1 MTSVGARSDAMCYA
15 ERPSSVASRRIF
27 NTRHKTSISRLFKR
41 ESHNL
46 DSPMQFTEDD
56 VLMEGILTK
65 LSTSK
70 YFSSKACYC
79 ILRSDTWSLCQ
90 YKTSQDLILLG
101 ETVLSPYDIV
111 RDVSD
116 VDAYAFELLRP
127 TSNQSVRFATTT
139 SRLLEQW
146 VCALETAIF
155 ELCQLSKQSRRLTE
169 SPKARVATDVLLTD
183 NSEPEVSSIFAA
195 ADILEEELR
204 RECNNNDIEDD
215 DGDNNND
222 HRDNQGDTS
231 IEDKIAAF
239 VTCSPDRSLSAAA
252 RERFFRRV
260 QRVAPDV
267 NTRRAVHSFSASGQM
282 FTLDVKYKLI
292 KPIGTGAYG
301 AVISATDKETGE
313 NVAIKKISN
322 IFDDL
327 VDAKRILRETRLL
340 GHFNHKNITRLLDLP
355 PPPSRAAFDDMYIIA
370 ELMETDLHQVI
381 YSMQPM
387 SDDHVKYF
395 LYQIL
400 CALHHIHS
408 AGVIHRDMKPSNI
421 LLNSNCD
428 LKICDFGLARGGFPD
443 NIELTEYVV
452 TRWYR
457 APEIMLN
464 CLHYTEAV
472 DMWAVGCIL
481 AEMIQREPLFP
492 GNDYIHQ
499 LKLII
504 KFMGTPK
511 QDEVDFVKNAKAQRF
526 LSKLPIYK
534 ASKFQE
540 AFPTANA
547 QAIDLLERM
556 LVFNPAK
563 RISVMDALHHPY
575 LEAFYD
581 AADLLESSPFDF
593 GFDIPDDQLTRDALV
608 DLLMEDI
615 ATFHPEV
622 KLEEPSSPPPPLP
635 RSINEA

>member
-1 MTSVGARSDAMCYA
+1 
-15 ERPSSVASRRIF
+15 
-27 NTRHKTSISRLFKR
+27 
-41 ESHNL
+41 
-46 DSPMQFTEDD
+46 
-56 VLMEGILTK
+56 
-65 LSTSK
+65 
-70 YFSSKACYC
+70 
-79 ILRSDTWSLCQ
+79 
-90 YKTSQDLILLG
+90 
-101 ETVLSPYDIV
+101 
-111 RDVSD
+111 
-116 VDAYAFELLRP
+116 
-127 TSNQSVRFATTT
+127 
-139 SRLLEQW
+139 
-146 VCALETAIF
+146 
-155 ELCQLSKQSRRLTE
+155 
-169 SPKARVATDVLLTD
+169 
-183 NSEPEVSSIFAA
+183 
-195 ADILEEELR
+195 
-204 RECNNNDIEDD
+204 
-215 DGDNNND
+215 
-222 HRDNQGDTS
+222 
-231 IEDKIAAF
+231 
-239 VTCSPDRSLSAAA
+239 
-252 RERFFRRV
+252 
-260 QRVAPDV
+260 
-267 NTRRAVHSFSASGQM
+267 
-282 FTLDVKYKLI
+282 
-292 KPIGTGAYG
+292 
-301 AVISATDKETGE
+301 
-313 NVAIKKISN
+313 
-322 IFDDL
+322 
-327 VDAKRILRETRLL
+327 
-340 GHFNHKNITRLLDLP
+340 
-355 PPPSRAAFDDMYIIA
+355 
-370 ELMETDLHQVI
+370 
-381 YSMQPM
+381 MQPM